1 MTCVFVIIFF
11 ILNKCKG
18 NIKLY
23 LCDRIGKM
31 SAAPE
36 HVVIDLTKDK
46 VIKLSGQSVKAVKVS
61 KLRQRIMEK
70 KKQLIDPLMKK
81 IDSLPLEIGN
91 HLVSR
96 QLLRKITSIPT
107 KLRPHH
113 ITPKLIMKLYELV
126 GLEISYNV
134 AYITE
139 LLKKHSN
146 GELQGVRVTMFPT
159 TRTVMSLSSLQA
171 EATNVKNRANVYR
184 ILSVPEVWID
194 SVETKKEVVLVGHH
208 AFPTSAKTME
218 KFLLHDAKIQYLASF
233 PSYLDSLLYGDD
245 PIDEVLPKV
254 LSEEMEKLQQTYN
267 KNILMQQKLI
277 SKYDA
282 CPYHLVQNNGRF
294 DCVL

>member
-1 MTCVFVIIFF
+1 
-11 ILNKCKG
+11 
-18 NIKLY
+18 
-23 LCDRIGKM
+23 M

-36 HVVIDLTKDK
+36 QVVIDLTKDK

-81 IDSLPLEIGN
+81 IDSLPIEIGN

-113 ITPKLIMKLYELV
+113 ITPKLIMKLYELI
-126 GLEISYNV
+126 GLEIRNNM

-139 LLKKHSN
+139 LLKKHSS
-146 GELQGVRVTMFPT
+146 GELRGVRVTMFPT

-184 ILSVPEVWID
+184 ILSVPEVWVD

-218 KFLLHDAKIQYLASF
+218 KFLLYDAKIQYLVSF
-233 PSYLDSLLYGDD
+233 PRYLDSLLYGDD